1 MAFFKNQG
9 AALSRSTFNTGI
21 KFYPNSVKITR
32 EKSLEICKQIREALA
47 LKKMSFRGTFEKFDT
62 NKDNMVSYA
71 EFSRGLSSL
80 VKLSQPVMEQI
91 YALMDK
97 NNIGLITYEQ
107 FLDVLRLQKIDKQ
120 TVQDNFDWET
130 DIIQKIKNW
139 IIKQR
144 ITVEEAFKCFD
155 NDFDGQISKEDL
167 KNSLVELLEVP
178 PA

>member
-1 MAFFKNQG
+1 M
-9 AALSRSTFNTGI
+9 
-21 KFYPNSVKITR
+21 
-32 EKSLEICKQIREALA
+32 EICKQIREALA

-62 NKDNMVSYA
+62 NRDNMVSYA

-120 TVQDNFDWET
+120 TV
-130 DIIQKIKNW
+130 
-139 IIKQR
+139 
-144 ITVEEAFKCFD
+144 
-155 NDFDGQISKEDL
+155 
-167 KNSLVELLEVP
+167 
-178 PA
+178 